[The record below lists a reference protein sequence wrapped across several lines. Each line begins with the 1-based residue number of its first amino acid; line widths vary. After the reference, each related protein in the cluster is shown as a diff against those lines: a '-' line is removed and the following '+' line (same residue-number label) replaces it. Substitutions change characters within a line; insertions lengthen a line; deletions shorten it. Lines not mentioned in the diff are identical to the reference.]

1 MGKKI
6 MKCWAGLP
14 RYVRAALVVGEPL
27 ALVVSAVSWALL
39 LGGQI
44 QL

>member
-1 MGKKI
+1 MKERV
-6 MKCWAGLP
+6 MKCWKGLP